1 MAKKNSIPK
10 KIAGYKV
17 PKALRKSSLINGLLG
32 SDVGRGI
39 LANALTA
46 AAGAAAA
53 VLVEEHDEVAGAA
66 DRNMRKGRRAL
77 GTAGTA
83 MSRAAE
89 AAIEAVKSSTRD
101 ALPKSVRKDMKNRP
115 SEGAVH

>member
-10 KIAGYKV
+10 KIVGYKV
-17 PKALRKSSLINGLLG
+17 PKALRKSSLINGLLA
-32 SDVGRGI
+32 SDIGRGI

-53 VLVEEHDEVAGAA
+53 VLVEEHDDVANAA
-66 DRNMRKGRRAL
+66 DRSIRKGRRAL
-77 GTAGTA
+77 GTAGIA

-89 AAIEAVKSSTRD
+89 AAIEAVKSSARD
-101 ALPKSVRKDMKNRP
+101 SLPKRVRKEMKDRP